1 MPRAGRLSS
10 RLSGTALCSD
20 GYESDFRI
28 GGTERSL
35 FRFGDSPQMSNDT
48 VFLDIVPN
56 RRIVLAYSM
65 ANDGVPFSASLATIE
80 FLPEAD
86 GTRLTCSEQVTFLD
100 GRDNV
105 ASREAGC
112 KELLEA
118 LAAFLK
124 S

>member
-1 MPRAGRLSS
+1 LSS

-65 ANDGVPFSASLATIE
+65 ANDAARF
-80 FLPEAD
+80 
-86 GTRLTCSEQVTFLD
+86 RLRSQRSNFCPRPMAR
-100 GRDNV
+100 G
-105 ASREAGC
+105 
-112 KELLEA
+112 
-118 LAAFLK
+118 
-124 S
+124 